1 MEKEELKKYKE
12 TVNKIK
18 EIMKYEMDL
27 RRVFG
32 DRLPVIKKALEIMEC
47 QMDDLAQDKKIEA
60 SDKDKSTVK
69 EALNLFLSI
78 AVSQPITL
86 IFRDLSKTYLL
97 LAFNW
102 NRELGKRQDMESAI
116 RAVQGIVEGQLT
128 MFDTINLLK
137 TLSQRGREML
147 DYRPPAFELSR
158 HYLESLREEKR
169 EKKRGKEE
177 KGKRDS
183 SIQGSRRQKPE
194 I

>member
-32 DRLPVIKKALEIMEC
+32 DRLPALKKALGIMEC

-60 SDKDKSTVK
+60 SGEDKSTVK
-69 EALNLFLSI
+69 EAVNSFLSI

-86 IFRDLSKTYLL
+86 IFRDLSRTYLL

-102 NRELGKRQDMESAI
+102 NRELGKRQDMESEI

-128 MFDTINLLK
+128 MLDTINLLK
-137 TLSQRGREML
+137 TLLQRGREML

-158 HYLESLREEKR
+158 HYLESLREEKK
-169 EKKRGKEE
+169 EKKRGKKE
-177 KGKRDS
+177 KGGGDS
-183 SIQGSRRQKPE
+183 LITNTRGRRK
-194 I
+194 